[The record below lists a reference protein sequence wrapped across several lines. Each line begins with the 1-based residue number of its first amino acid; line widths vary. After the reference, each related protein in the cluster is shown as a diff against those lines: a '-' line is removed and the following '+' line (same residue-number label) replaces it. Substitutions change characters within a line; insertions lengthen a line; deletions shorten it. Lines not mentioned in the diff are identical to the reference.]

1 MFLFP
6 TVSQFAVVSLEPFSA
21 KTYVEINWIVESIHV
36 FKFAIQESASHVHLQ
51 FNKVGGPRPYHSQT
65 IINWLHGRLLTTSY
79 LGIGHCSSGLGQ
91 S

>member
-51 FNKVGGPRPYHSQT
+51 FNKVGGPIT
-65 IINWLHGRLLTTSY
+65 ASY